1 MDKNLARRNM
11 RMGIALFV
19 ILLAMFG
26 VTFVW
31 AQIYLNAVG

>member
-1 MDKNLARRNM
+1 MDKDLARRNM

-31 AQIYLNAVG
+31 AQIYLTAVG